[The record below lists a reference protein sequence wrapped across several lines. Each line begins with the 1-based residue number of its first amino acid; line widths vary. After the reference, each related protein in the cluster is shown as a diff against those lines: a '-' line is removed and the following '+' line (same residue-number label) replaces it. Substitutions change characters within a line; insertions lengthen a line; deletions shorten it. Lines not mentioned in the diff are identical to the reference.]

1 MGKDYCSKDLIIM
14 PKEIKELKEFTQY
27 FTNDKTQKKESKK
40 TEEKE
45 KHHPKTVFTNKMIIK
60 YSKKDTK
67 FKLRTAKQLLTYKT
81 SDQKTVKRILN
92 SLPPQLARVEIK
104 KKTQNKRKGKKN

>member
-1 MGKDYCSKDLIIM
+1 M
-14 PKEIKELKEFTQY
+14 PKQITDLKV
-27 FTNDKTQKKESKK
+27 FTNYFVSDQNKKKASKKEV
-40 TEEKE
+40 EKE
-45 KHHPKTVFTNKMIIK
+45 KNHPKTVFTNKMIIK

-104 KKTQNKRKGKKN
+104 KKDTKFKLRTAKQLLTYK

>member
-1 MGKDYCSKDLIIM
+1 M
-14 PKEIKELKEFTQY
+14 PKQITDLKV
-27 FTNDKTQKKESKK
+27 FTNYFVSDQNKKKESKK
-40 TEEKE
+40 EEEKE
-45 KHHPKTVFTNKMIIK
+45 KNHPKTVFTNRMIIK

-104 KKTQNKRKGKKN
+104 KKTQNKKKGKKN